1 MQIDM
6 LEVARIA
13 RHIVLAFVLAM
24 LGAQICCFVVSAS
37 DAPTVTQLTLSDHY
51 ITNSDVGDTFVIT
64 IDYSEPM
71 LPTAPLVLFSPGLH
85 TTLSFQAGSSG
96 WSDTDTYVARYTI
109 LDGNVTVMDDDLVVT
124 QAQDLAGNVQVVYNY
139 DDQLDVDTENPY
151 FYDFTVTGGE
161 VDADCLRV
169 VTFTT
174 KVTDPNGTMQP
185 GDVIVTSATVT
196 NATIGSVY
204 DVIQTSDSQTTIAVT
219 GKVDVTAL
227 TGCPARVTIVLD
239 AVDSVDNEAAQQTQS
254 DDVIDTTI
262 PVVQDLRFDTDAT
275 HAVEQCVPYLVDE
288 CGLVTVYFSGHV
300 TDNCR
305 IVPANVNV
313 TATLPTGNAILE
325 DINISCVQTAQG
337 RVDITGS
344 AVVRCLESCPPG
356 GCLSRVQIDVTAS
369 DCCGNV
375 AVPVSTWTGEGLV
388 DDIILPIPRDDP
400 RQDMPMDESASIDP
414 MVEVRMD
421 EVGTYRLVL
430 RESTPVYIDVMAN
443 DADNLTHNNA
453 HPFAP
458 CSECGPCGGQTGCCA
473 TMFIDS
479 IVKHPDH
486 GSVLIGDDEGD
497 CNGGTVIRY
506 APDRGYLGPDDF
518 TYRIR
523 DAVGNVSTE
532 IATVYLQIAPRLRT
546 SDVTVSV
553 CQNGVAEIHSTL
565 EDLLVNPDDPTVF
578 PFEVSIVRGPEHG
591 ILIARLEEVTYT
603 PSSTGTDRRFHV
615 VVSTLSRSESA
626 AVELTYVPAV
636 GYVGNDLA
644 TVNWQDASGDPEQ
657 GVVSFAVFACACDPC
672 SGLVFKQG
680 ERIAIFLN
688 SDGTL
693 SNPGSQVPMALVRTG
708 DAQAY
713 EGTSSYSRDPATSCS
728 RIDLDLSGVPIG
740 DYMCTLALDNGEVV
754 RMEVTVITD
763 EP

>member
-6 LEVARIA
+6 LEVARIT
-13 RHIVLAFVLAM
+13 RRIVLAFVLAI

-37 DAPTVTQLTLSDHY
+37 DAPTVIQLTLSDHY

-71 LPTAPLVLFSPGLH
+71 LPTAPLVLFSPGLN

-96 WSDTDTYVARYTI
+96 WFDTDTYVARYTI
-109 LDGNVTVMDDDLVVT
+109 LDGNVTVMDDDLTVI
-124 QAQDLAGNVQVVYNY
+124 QAQDLEGNVQVAYNY
-139 DDQLDVDTENPY
+139 DDLLDVDTENPY
-151 FYDFTVTGGE
+151 FHDFAVIGGA
-161 VDADCLRV
+161 VDDQCLRV
-169 VTFTT
+169 VTFTA
-174 KVTDPNGTMQP
+174 KATDPNGTMHP
-185 GDVIVTSATVT
+185 GDVTVTSATVT

-204 DVIQTSDSQTTIAVT
+204 DVIQTSDSQTTITVT

-227 TGCPARVTIVLD
+227 TGCPARVTILLD

-254 DDVIDTTI
+254 DDAIDTTI

-288 CGLVTVYFSGHV
+288 CGLVTVYFSGNV
-300 TDNCR
+300 TDNCC
-305 IVPANVNV
+305 IVPANVSV

-325 DINISCVQTAQG
+325 SINISCVQTAQG
-337 RVDITGS
+337 HVDITGS
-344 AVVRCLESCPPG
+344 AVVRCLDGPDMV
-356 GCLSRVQIDVTAS
+356 RVQVYVTAW
-369 DCCGNV
+369 DCCGNA

-414 MVEVRMD
+414 SVAVRMD

-430 RESTPVYIDVMAN
+430 RENTPVRIDVMGN

-458 CSECGPCGGQTGCCA
+458 CSECGPCGGPTGCCA
-473 TMFIDS
+473 TMFIDQ
-479 IVKHPDH
+479 IVKRPDH
-486 GSVLIGDDEGD
+486 GSVLIEDDRGD

-523 DAVGNVSTE
+523 DVFGNVSAE
-532 IATVYLQIAPRLRT
+532 IATVYLQIAPKLRT
-546 SDVTVSV
+546 SDATVSV
-553 CQNGVAEIHSTL
+553 CQNGVAEIRSTL
-565 EDLLVNPDDPTVF
+565 EDLLVNPDDPTVL
-578 PFEVSIVRGPEHG
+578 PFEVSIVGGPEHG

-644 TVNWQDASGDPEQ
+644 TVNWEDFSGDSEQ

-713 EGTSSYSRDPATSCS
+713 EGASSYSRDPATSCS